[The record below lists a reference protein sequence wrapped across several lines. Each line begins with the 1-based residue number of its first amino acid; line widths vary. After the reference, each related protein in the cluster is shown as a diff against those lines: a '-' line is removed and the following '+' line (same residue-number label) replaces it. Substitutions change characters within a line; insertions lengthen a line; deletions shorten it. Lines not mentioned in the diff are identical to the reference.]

1 MKPALRMFLL
11 LLMLPLM
18 LTWIVPPSAQAQ
30 PRAVGRVEQAAGLAW
45 AIPPGSAE
53 RTLSRGSAIN
63 EGESIVTASDGE
75 LLIRM
80 VDDAVIAVR
89 ANTRFTVSRYEFAG
103 RERVKEST
111 SLLSITRGA
120 LRTVTG
126 LIGRQNPR
134 GFQVGTSTATI
145 GVRGTDFETVV
156 VEEDTAEA
164 AAGTYQQVTSG
175 ATVVTDLKT
184 GQTLDVNAGQV
195 AFAALNIAAAA
206 QGLGL
211 LNNVPAVFRPG
222 RYDNLLQSA
231 ADLLQQ
237 QLLKQV
243 PGNLRQFMP
252 NLPGLFR

>member
-1 MKPALRMFLL
+1 MNTVRPLLRLFWLL
-11 LLMLPLM
+11 
-18 LTWIVPPSAQAQ
+18 VAACVVAPSALAQ
-30 PRAVGRVEQAAGLAW
+30 QQPVGRVEQAAGLSW
-45 AIPPGSAE
+45 AIPPGAAE
-53 RTLSRGSAIN
+53 RSLARGDSIF

-89 ANTRFTVSRYEFAG
+89 ANTRFTVSRYQFAG
-103 RERVKEST
+103 RERVKESS

-156 VEEDTAEA
+156 LEEDTPEA

-175 ATVVTDLKT
+175 ATVVTDLKS
-184 GQTLDVNAGQV
+184 GQTLEVSAGQV
-195 AFAALNIAAAA
+195 AFAALNIAATA

-211 LNNVPAVFRPG
+211 LKNVPAVFRPG
-222 RYDNLLQSA
+222 RYDNLLQAA

-243 PGNLRQFMP
+243 PGNLRQFVP